1 MDGILQTMQDCYDL
15 LPVPTLIAERDGTGR
30 WRAAYRNP
38 IARDMIADYENGLL
52 ATMAEVLDGARTS
65 DAVTVWHGEYGGR
78 HWASRIA
85 PDPRGFCILQI
96 IDETRQ
102 LHQAQA
108 KIDAANTALQSALD
122 SANAAS
128 TAKSSFLAN
137 MSHDIRT
144 PLNAIIGMT
153 TIALAHTDDMERVK
167 DCLDKI
173 SLSSK
178 HLLSLVNDV
187 LDVSRIESGH
197 MTINPEDIVM
207 ADFIHDLMAMLRPQ
221 AEKKGQHLNL
231 DFSGISHERVRGDAL
246 RLQQILINILGNA
259 VKFTPEDGT
268 ITMRVRET
276 QQMNKAE
283 KSYAYYEFEIQDT
296 GIGMKPEFLKKIF
309 LPFERAD
316 DVERFEGTGLG
327 MTITHSLVSMM
338 NGEIAVQ
345 STEGV
350 GTTFTVTIP
359 MELVLQEEK
368 ELEELRGRRVL
379 AADADE
385 TSRKNLQEILTDLGM
400 EADICSDAW
409 SAMDKAAQARLQG
422 QEYFAVLLNWHLPAV
437 DGVQACKELR
447 SILDSNVPILLMS
460 TYEWT
465 MNPDD
470 MRKNGISAF
479 IPKPLFRSKLG
490 EMLLEYTPSA
500 RARKK
505 PTGAEEESFAG
516 HTVLLAE
523 DNELNQEIAVEL
535 IEMLGAEAQCAD
547 NGREAL
553 DRFAAEPPGTFDLIF
568 MDIQMPEMNGY
579 EATRAI
585 RALPRQDAR
594 TIPIIAMSANAF
606 VEDIRACERAGMNA
620 HVPKP
625 VSLAQ
630 LEEVMERFLGSSAQG
645 K

>member
-1 MDGILQTMQDCYDL
+1 MDGILQTIQAGYDL
-15 LPVPTLIAERDGTGR
+15 LPVPTLVAVRDSGV
-30 WRAAYRNP
+30 WEASYCNPAARGKLSDRVN
-38 IARDMIADYENGLL
+38 DLL
-52 ATMAEVLDGARTS
+52 SAMTDVLDQAMS
-65 DAVTVWHGEYGGR
+65 SGENIAWQGDLDGR
-78 HWASRIA
+78 HWAARIA
-85 PDPRGFCILQI
+85 PDPRGFCILLVR
-96 IDETRQ
+96 DETEQFQRQ
-102 LHQAQA
+102 QA
-108 KIDAANTALQSALD
+108 KIDAADTALRSALD

-128 TAKSSFLAN
+128 AAKSSFLAN

-153 TIALAHTDDMERVK
+153 TIAQAHADDIERVK

-178 HLLSLVNDV
+178 HLLNLVNDV
-187 LDVSRIESGH
+187 LDVSRIESGR
-197 MTINPEDIVM
+197 MTLTPVDIVM

-221 AEKKGQHLNL
+221 AEKKNLQLEL

-259 VKFTPEDGT
+259 VKFTPEEGT

-276 QQMNKAE
+276 QQMSKAE

-296 GIGMKPEFLKKIF
+296 GIGMKPAFLKKIF

-316 DVERFEGTGLG
+316 GTERIEGTGLG

-345 STEGV
+345 SEEGV

-359 MELVLQEEK
+359 LELLLQEDK

-385 TSRKNLQEILTDLGM
+385 TSRKNLREILTDLGM
-400 EADICSDAW
+400 EADLCSDAW
-409 SAMDKAAQARLQG
+409 SAMDKAAQSKLQG
-422 QEYFAVLLNWHLPAV
+422 QEYFAVLLNWHLPAI

-447 SILDSNVPILLMS
+447 TILDSNIPILLMS

-465 MNPDD
+465 MNQDD
-470 MRKNGISAF
+470 MRKNGISGF

-490 EMLLEYTPSA
+490 DMLLEYVPS
-500 RARKK
+500 RKARKK
-505 PTGAEEESFAG
+505 QTGAGEESFSG
-516 HTVLLAE
+516 HKVLLAE

-535 IEMLGAEAQCAD
+535 IEMLGAETVCAD
-547 NGREAL
+547 NGKEAL
-553 DRFAAEPPGTFDLIF
+553 DRFTAEPSGTFDLIF

-585 RALPRQDAR
+585 RALPREDAK
-594 TIPIIAMSANAF
+594 TIPIVAMSANAF
-606 VEDIRACERAGMNA
+606 VEDIRSCERAGMNA

-625 VSLAQ
+625 VSLTQ
-630 LEEVMERFLGSSAQG
+630 LEEVLERFLGSSRQS